1 MLVYTKTFPAPLTL
15 VLRWYGAATGRAA
28 PYALVCAAATL
39 ALHVAVPARVRDRYE
54 EGWLHPY
61 PFQTFAYVAGFAIVF
76 RNNYAYQRYLQAREG
91 LQQMG
96 SKFADLTS
104 QAMAFDL
111 VQDVPDTGEVQP
123 ARAARERELEAFR
136 DAFVHL
142 VRARRGPK
150 GASCR

>member
-1 MLVYTKTFPAPLTL
+1 MGAGEGGPARGDPPTRFAHAPAIPTTMLVYTKTFPAPLTL

-76 RNNYAYQRYLQAREG
+76 RNNYAYQRYLSAREG

-111 VQDVPDTGEVQP
+111 VQDVPDAGEV
-123 ARAARERELEAFR
+123 RS
-136 DAFVHL
+136 VG
-142 VRARRGPK
+142 RRP
-150 GASCR
+150 